1 MNWDLRHR
9 KSSLAIRLLLAAWIA
24 VIVVVLCATGH
35 WWGLLFVVPWSLTCT
50 CSAGYSRPA
59 PPGRAVFAE
68 LLDRDAQARSTGAL
82 ARRELP
88 CAVWTSELP
97 PKAPA

>member
-35 WWGLLFVVPWSLTCT
+35 WWGLVFVVPLVLDLYLLRRILA
-50 CSAGYSRPA
+50 AGSS
-59 PPGRAVFAE
+59 
-68 LLDRDAQARSTGAL
+68 Q
-82 ARRELP
+82 
-88 CAVWTSELP
+88 
-97 PKAPA
+97 